1 MTPER
6 VTPFTL
12 IAIVSMLWIGLAPN
26 RAAAQSE
33 LDVSEA
39 QEFLGHWLVTFEGD
53 QGEFLV
59 ELDMQDEGGKLA
71 VEVTT
76 IQLGT
81 QKVTDVVRSE
91 DGLELQ
97 WEADAQGQ
105 LIPVRVEITPQGEEL
120 AVLLDIGDGQFL
132 ADGVGART

>member
-1 MTPER
+1 MNHGR
-6 VTPFTL
+6 AKVLGLIAVVSLLWGGVTPL
-12 IAIVSMLWIGLAPN
+12 RV
-26 RAAAQSE
+26 AAQSE
-33 LDVSEA
+33 LDVSQA
-39 QEFLGHWLVTFEGD
+39 QEFMGHWLVTFEAD
-53 QGEFLV
+53 QGSLLV
-59 ELDMQDEGGKLA
+59 ELDLQDEGGKVA

-81 QKVTDVVRSE
+81 QKVTDVTRSE
-91 DGLELQ
+91 DTLQLQ